1 MTDFI
6 IDEDCALEEQLVY
19 EYEMALQANASQAEM
34 QKIYDKMKATMERFN
49 YSGILYAILVDD
61 GQLPAGSHKN

>member
-1 MTDFI
+1 MANII

-19 EYEMALQANASQAEM
+19 EYETAIRAKASQAEM

-61 GQLPAGSHKN
+61 GQLPEHR

>member
-1 MTDFI
+1 MANII

-19 EYEMALQANASQAEM
+19 EYETAIKAKASQAEM

-61 GQLPAGSHKN
+61 GQLPEHK

>member
-1 MTDFI
+1 MANII

-19 EYEMALQANASQAEM
+19 EYETAIKAKASQAEM

-61 GQLPAGSHKN
+61 GQLPEHR

>member
-61 GQLPAGSHKN
+61 GQLPADSHKN

>member
-19 EYEMALQANASQAEM
+19 EYEMALQVNASQAEM

-61 GQLPAGSHKN
+61 GQLPADSHNK